1 MQYKYGDVVVYD
13 GLTYVVVGTDD
24 EYNTVDLLNQV
35 SCTTEVPVDKV
46 KPIGHEDNFRD
57 NVKSLLVKHAKQ
69 FKQTV
74 IENQK
79 ALVSLLSGKIFSMGD
94 TSCQITGQVKVDG
107 DYLYCQVKQDNFY
120 DWIILEALLGELFA
134 NKYLTDKGNML

>member
-1 MQYKYGDVVVYD
+1 MQYKYGDVVLY
-13 GLTYVVVGTDD
+13 GGITYVVVGTND

-35 SCTTEVPVDKV
+35 SCTTEVRADEI
-46 KPIGHEDNFRD
+46 KPIGREDTFRD
-57 NVKSLLVKHAKQ
+57 NIKSLLAKHSKQ

-74 IENQK
+74 VENQK

-94 TSCQITGQVKVDG
+94 TSYQITGQVKVDG

-120 DWIILEALLGELFA
+120 DWIILDTLLEKLFA
-134 NKYLTDKGNML
+134 NKY

>member
-1 MQYKYGDVVVYD
+1 MQYKYGDVVLYG

-24 EYNTVDLLNQV
+24 EYNTVDLLNQIC
-35 SCTTEVPVDKV
+35 CTTEVLADEV
-46 KPIGHEDNFRD
+46 KPIGREDTFRD
-57 NVKSLLVKHAKQ
+57 NIKSILSKQAKQ
-69 FKQTV
+69 FKQTI

-94 TSCQITGQVKVDG
+94 TSYQITGQVKIDG

-120 DWIILEALLGELFA
+120 DWIILETLLEKLFA
-134 NKYLTDKGNML
+134 NKY

>member
-1 MQYKYGDVVVYD
+1 MKYEYGDVVLYG
-13 GLTYVVVGTDD
+13 GLIYVVVGTDD
-24 EYNTVDLLNQV
+24 EYDTVDLLNQA
-35 SCTTEVPVDKV
+35 SCTTEVFADKV
-46 KPIGHEDNFRD
+46 KQIGREDTFRD
-57 NVKSLLVKHAKQ
+57 NIKSLLAKHAKQ
-69 FKQTV
+69 FKQTI

-120 DWIILEALLGELFA
+120 DWIILETLLEKLFA
-134 NKYLTDKGNML
+134 NKY